1 MFTVIFSFQAEAYVN
16 TTSTDLI
23 LSNGAV
29 SKSILQAGG
38 QTLQDAC
45 SQYVS
50 KNGQVQPGDVVVTG
64 PGNIPDC
71 ECIIHTAGSNYDSS
85 NTSNSEKV
93 RQLHIQILY
102 PLQPYFKF
110 QVLEETVQNCLEACD
125 ERHVTS
131 VAFPALGAGALGYP
145 ANVVAKVMINTV
157 QNYLQTNTT
166 SIRAVKF
173 VIFMDSTFKE
183 FQSLLSQDPDP
194 ANKLKNVAMSLPYN
208 IDSSTSVYQPAPPS
222 LTSLP
227 SSEPL
232 SQVFKTNNIT
242 IEVVCGD
249 ITDDDSDAIVNT
261 TQSNLNLESGT
272 VSKAISIKA
281 GPAMQQSCSVYIQ
294 QHKQLEEGKVC
305 VTEATGQL
313 KCKQVFHIV
322 APGSKKASALGDVV
336 TVCLKEAEHNKLKSL
351 AIPAIGTGGLS
362 YKPTTA
368 AQGICEAIIKF
379 GATQPVFLQR
389 IRIVIFLKDMYQV
402 FVQKFNEMSIGQTGH
417 SQPNLL
423 YRAVSHAV
431 SYFTGGGSDT
441 KSNSDKFTENPK
453 VFNTS
458 YTPPS
463 LPGISPSISFSSFQ
477 DSKVQIRV
485 FAKDDEGVRTAEDQL
500 LEIIDQHC
508 DALPVEDPRIGNL
521 RADQISQLTQKAK
534 EHNVSIEV
542 DTELF
547 RVQLKGGKRE
557 VQIVKAAIEKTL
569 HELDTEKLNV
579 TAAGWMQKQIKWQYQ
594 DDQEQYADYSPQ
606 INYHIEEAYQLYLTK
621 NHGPVFTFQD
631 EGVAYEII
639 FNKNPMKEKDCTT
652 NLLTDVQRI
661 DIEEKINDMLKKG
674 MHSSYVCIV

>member
-1 MFTVIFSFQAEAYVN
+1 MGKA
-16 TTSTDLI
+16 
-23 LSNGAV
+23 
-29 SKSILQAGG
+29 
-38 QTLQDAC
+38 
-45 SQYVS
+45 
-50 KNGQVQPGDVVVTG
+50 
-64 PGNIPDC
+64 
-71 ECIIHTAGSNYDSS
+71 HNYTY
-85 NTSNSEKV
+85 NNN
-93 RQLHIQILY
+93 

-110 QVLEETVQNCLEACD
+110 QVLEKTVQNCLKACD

-145 ANVVAKVMINTV
+145 AKVVAKVMINTV

-166 SIRAVKF
+166 CIRAVKF
-173 VIFMDSTFKE
+173 VIFMDSTFTE
-183 FQSLLSQDPDP
+183 FQSLLSQDSGS
-194 ANKLKNVAMSLPYN
+194 ANKNASIPSSQSVEGTYQALPPSSSMFPSL
-208 IDSSTSVYQPAPPS
+208 SSTSRPS
-222 LTSLP
+222 LEVYKTS
-227 SSEPL
+227 
-232 SQVFKTNNIT
+232 NI
-242 IEVVCGD
+242 IVEVVCGD

-441 KSNSDKFTENPK
+441 KSNNTSENPEA
-453 VFNTS
+453 FNRSYTLTS
-458 YTPPS
+458 LLGTPPS
-463 LPGISPSISFSSFQ
+463 ITYTSSQASI
-477 DSKVQIRV
+477 VQIRV

-508 DALPVEDPRIGNL
+508 DMLPVEDRRIMSL
-521 RADQISQLTQKAK
+521 RADQISRLTQKAT

-542 DTELF
+542 DTELT
-547 RVQLKGGKRE
+547 RIQLKGGKSE
-557 VQIVKAAIEKTL
+557 VQIVKAAIENML
-569 HELDTEKLNV
+569 HELDTEKLKIEKDI
-579 TAAGWMQKQIKWQYQ
+579 TAAGWMHKKIKWQYQ
-594 DDQEQYADYSPQ
+594 DDQEQYEDYDSQ
-606 INYHIEEAYQLYLTK
+606 INYQIENAYQLYLTNK
-621 NHGPVFTFQD
+621 HGPVFAFKDGGAT
-631 EGVAYEII
+631 YEII
-639 FNKNPMKEKDCTT
+639 FNKDSMQERDCT
-652 NLLTDVQRI
+652 NDSFTDIRRV
-661 DIEEKINDMLKKG
+661 DIEDEIKEMLKRG
-674 MHSSYVCIV
+674 TYDYVDLCDNNAHIHTEWKVV